1 MLFRSALTVVA
12 LAAVSLAAPVQAQ
25 QARDQIRAAGSST
38 VFPFT
43 TTVAENFGRAYSGKF
58 KSPIVES
65 IGTGGGFKEFCKGVG
80 TQFTDIANA
89 SRAINKSELE
99 DCTKKGVKEITEIK
113 IGFDGIVIAEK
124 KGHGHLSVTREQLW
138 KALAKEVVVD
148 GKVVANPYKTWSD
161 IDASLPKDKIEVYG
175 PPPTSGTR
183 DSFVE
188 LVMDVGCKKAV
199 EAIDKGMHKKLC
211 GTMRED
217 GAFIEAG
224 ENDNLI
230 VQKIATSNTGA
241 LGVFGYSFLD
251 QNADKIEGSKV
262 DGVEPTFDTIASGK
276 YPVARPLFVY
286 VKNAHVGTV
295 PGLKEFIAEFVSEK
309 AYGPNGYLGPKGL
322 VSLPDADRKA
332 VRDQATSLKPMM
344 M

>member
-1 MLFRSALTVVA
+1 MMLRSAVTVAA
-12 LAAVSLAAPVQAQ
+12 LAALSLALPANAQ

-43 TTVAENFGRAYSGKF
+43 TTVAENFARAYSGKF

-89 SRAINKSELE
+89 SRAINKNEMA
-99 DCTKKGVKEITEIK
+99 DCAKNGVKEITEIK
-113 IGFDGIVIAEK
+113 IGFDGLTVATK
-124 KGHGHLSVTREQLW
+124 KGSFQADLTREQIW

-148 GKVVANPYKTWSD
+148 GKVVANPYKQWSD
-161 IDASLPKDKIEVYG
+161 IDASLPKVKIEAYG

-188 LVMDVGCKKAV
+188 LVMDIGCKKPV
-199 EAIDKGMHKKLC
+199 EAVDKSMHKKLC

-217 GAFIEAG
+217 GHFIEAG

-230 VQKIATSNTGA
+230 VQKIASSTTGA
-241 LGVFGYSFLD
+241 VGIFGYSFLD
-251 QNADKIEGSKV
+251 QNADKIEGVSV
-262 DGVEPTFDTIASGK
+262 EGVKPVFENIASGK
-276 YPVARPLFVY
+276 YSVARPLFVY
-286 VKNAHVGTV
+286 IKNAHVGVV
-295 PGLKEFIAEFVSEK
+295 PGMKEFVAEFVSEK
-309 AYGPNGYLGPKGL
+309 SYGPNGYLVPKGL
-322 VSLPDADRKA
+322 VSLPEAERKTT
-332 VRDQATSLKPMM
+332 REQATGLKPMM